1 MVDRGP
7 CDVSQP
13 GTDVSTR
20 GRREVADRRGSTDYT
35 VDPRAGGGVAT
46 RAPRASVGAST
57 YRRSAAGW
65 FGSCHRANS
74 NTRTDWIP
82 PAPRGARTSSHH
94 ETERHAYIRRLHTI
108 DYTLCLAAR
117 HNDHR
122 AACERVIALGQ
133 KGAIDLRRDL
143 AHRRRLSSIGC
154 NVLGN

>member
-20 GRREVADRRGSTDYT
+20 GRREVADRPGSTRST
-35 VDPRAGGGVAT
+35 PGPAA
-46 RAPRASVGAST
+46 ASPRASRRLARRRTVGVL
-57 YRRSAAGW
+57 RG
-65 FGSCHRANS
+65 GSVRVTAQTRAQ
-74 NTRTDWIP
+74 TIP

>member
-1 MVDRGP
+1 MVRF
-7 CDVSQP
+7 VSP
-13 GTDVSTR
+13 R
-20 GRREVADRRGSTDYT
+20 KHAHTDYS
-35 VDPRAGGGVAT
+35 
-46 RAPRASVGAST
+46 ASAQ
-57 YRRSAAGW
+57 R
-65 FGSCHRANS
+65 RANFVPS
-74 NTRTDWIP
+74 RNDY
-82 PAPRGARTSSHH
+82 
-94 ETERHAYIRRLHTI
+94 AYDIRRLHTI

>member
-20 GRREVADRRGSTDYT
+20 GRREVADRRGSTRSTPGPAAASRRARHARRLARRRT
-35 VDPRAGGGVAT
+35 VGVLRGGSVRVTAQT
-46 RAPRASVGAST
+46 RAQTIPPGASAQ
-57 YRRSAAGW
+57 RRGEL
-65 FGSCHRANS
+65 RPI
-74 NTRTDWIP
+74 TK
-82 PAPRGARTSSHH
+82 
-94 ETERHAYIRRLHTI
+94 RHAYIRRLHTI

>member
-1 MVDRGP
+1 MDHATFRNRVRT
-7 CDVSQP
+7 C
-13 GTDVSTR
+13 
-20 GRREVADRRGSTDYT
+20 RRADGERSRIDAVAYT

-46 RAPRASVGAST
+46 RAPRASVGAS
-57 YRRSAAGW
+57 RRTVGVLRG
-65 FGSCHRANS
+65 GSVRVTAQTRAQ
-74 NTRTDWIP
+74 TIP
-82 PAPRGARTSSHH
+82 PAPPEAVRRANFVPSRNDY
-94 ETERHAYIRRLHTI
+94 AYDIRRLHTI

>member
-1 MVDRGP
+1 MDHATFRNRARTCRRADGERSRIDAVVPTTRSTPGP
-7 CDVSQP
+7 AAAS
-13 GTDVSTR
+13 
-20 GRREVADRRGSTDYT
+20 
-35 VDPRAGGGVAT
+35 
-46 RAPRASVGAST
+46 PRASRRLARRRTVGVL
-57 YRRSAAGW
+57 RG
-65 FGSCHRANS
+65 GSVRVTAQTRAQ
-74 NTRTDWIP
+74 TIP
-82 PAPRGARTSSHH
+82 PAPPEAVSGEGVRRANFVPSRNDY
-94 ETERHAYIRRLHTI
+94 AYDIRRLHTI

>member
-1 MVDRGP
+1 MDHATFRNRARTCRRADGERSRIDPVVHGRP
-7 CDVSQP
+7 P
-13 GTDVSTR
+13 
-20 GRREVADRRGSTDYT
+20 GRRRRRHARHVGWR
-35 VDPRAGGGVAT
+35 VDVPSECCGVVRFVSPRKHAH
-46 RAPRASVGAST
+46 RLFRQRPQ
-57 YRRSAAGW
+57 RR
-65 FGSCHRANS
+65 CLRRANFVPS
-74 NTRTDWIP
+74 RNDY
-82 PAPRGARTSSHH
+82 
-94 ETERHAYIRRLHTI
+94 AYDIRRLHTI

>member
-1 MVDRGP
+1 MDHATFRNRVRTCRRADGERSRIDAVVPTTRSTPGPAAASRRARHARRLARRRTVGVLRG
-7 CDVSQP
+7 
-13 GTDVSTR
+13 
-20 GRREVADRRGSTDYT
+20 GSVRVT
-35 VDPRAGGGVAT
+35 AQT
-46 RAPRASVGAST
+46 RAHGLFRQRPE
-57 YRRSAAGW
+57 
-65 FGSCHRANS
+65 
-74 NTRTDWIP
+74 
-82 PAPRGARTSSHH
+82 ARELRPITK
-94 ETERHAYIRRLHTI
+94 RHAYIRRLHTI

>member
-20 GRREVADRRGSTDYT
+20 GRREVADRPGSTRST
-35 VDPRAGGGVAT
+35 PGPAAVS
-46 RAPRASVGAST
+46 PRASRRLARRRTVGVL
-57 YRRSAAGW
+57 RG
-65 FGSCHRANS
+65 GSVRVTAQTRAQ
-74 NTRTDWIP
+74 TIP
-82 PAPRGARTSSHH
+82 PAPPEAVRRANFVPSRNDY
-94 ETERHAYIRRLHTI
+94 AYDIRRLHTI